1 MSDLAIR
8 FTIDTPIA
16 LNQLLHLDSLL
27 ARISADRGLGVEDL
41 SLDRTGDIYHA
52 SAAILETGNFGA
64 VQQETTRVK
73 SVRSADIPTGVFD
86 RVPRR
91 GRAINEMSPYRSQLQ
106 GYNTYLGV
114 KAVWFT
120 AKGVRSS
127 LERMAASV
135 TNLGAMASTGYGR
148 VSGVDIF
155 DLPSH
160 PRTGLH
166 LPNRLPCRAIPKV
179 LWDSWGMEEFAAG
192 TVISEA
198 RAKFPYWSGS
208 PTVCVM
214 PTQMALIQRSD
225 QVSEFIG
232 VS

>member
-166 LPNRLPCRAIPKV
+166 SKGVMGFLGHGRIRGRHRDQRSAGKVPLLVWLANRLRHANPN
-179 LWDSWGMEEFAAG
+179 
-192 TVISEA
+192 
-198 RAKFPYWSGS
+198 GS
-208 PTVCVM
+208 HPTVGSSIRIHWSFVREI
-214 PTQMALIQRSD
+214 AH
-225 QVSEFIG
+225 
-232 VS
+232 